1 MATARCAPD
10 SRSLAAGAHAVPFEP
25 PARVLVIEDAAFVR
39 LAVKNVLVAAGFQVT
54 EACDGAAGV
63 DLFRRDEFDV
73 VLSDLNMPRLDGFGV
88 LDAARSLPLGPEV
101 IVLTGTSASD
111 VDAAV
116 RALRLGAHDFLA
128 KPPQSWD
135 QLVHA
140 VRRALEKTRLRR
152 ENARLVQELRRAS
165 LTDALTGVGDRRA
178 FESGLAIEIERARRY
193 GTYVALAMFDLDRFK
208 QINDSLGHRV
218 GDAVLAAFAGIFQAG
233 RAPDMA
239 YRYGGEEFALLFPET
254 DLAGARVA
262 ALRIIEAVAAA
273 PLVAG
278 ARSVPVTCSA
288 GVASLARDDDPDS
301 LVARADRGLY
311 AAKAAGRNRVCASA

>member
-1 MATARCAPD
+1 MATAQLAPKPQP
-10 SRSLAAGAHAVPFEP
+10 LAPGVHTAPGEP

-39 LAVKNVLVAAGFQVT
+39 LTVKKVLVAAGFEVT
-54 EACDGAAGV
+54 EASDGAAGV
-63 DLFRRDEFDV
+63 ELFLREEFDV

-88 LDAARSLPLGPEV
+88 LDAARGLPLGPEV

-140 VRRALEKTRLRR
+140 VRRAHEKTRLRR

-165 LTDALTGVGDRRA
+165 LTDALTGVGNRRA

-193 GTYVALAMFDLDRFK
+193 GKYVALAMFDLDHFK
-208 QINDSLGHRV
+208 QINDRLGHRV
-218 GDAVLAAFAGIFQAG
+218 GDAVLTAFAGIFRAG

-239 YRYGGEEFALLFPET
+239 YRYGGEEFALVFPET
-254 DLAGARVA
+254 DLARRPDRRTSDHRDGRRGSAGRGH
-262 ALRIIEAVAAA
+262 ALRPGDVQ
-273 PLVAG
+273 
-278 ARSVPVTCSA
+278 R
-288 GVASLARDDDPDS
+288 
-301 LVARADRGLY
+301 RGRLP
-311 AAKAAGRNRVCASA
+311 CA